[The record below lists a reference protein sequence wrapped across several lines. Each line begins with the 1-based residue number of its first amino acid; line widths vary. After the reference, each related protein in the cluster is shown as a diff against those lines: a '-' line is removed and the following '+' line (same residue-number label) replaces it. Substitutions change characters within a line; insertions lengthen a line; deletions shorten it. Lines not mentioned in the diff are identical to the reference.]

1 MTRTLLRLFVLTV
14 LPLAATTAIAEV
26 YKWTDADGKVQFSDR
41 PPPGSAPKATTA
53 IGVAPKAAV
62 AIEATPGQDPALA
75 GVWSVANMT
84 FGGEVRGDDELT
96 GSTWTFRGNELV
108 LESRAGKTQRYT
120 VVPDASANPKA
131 FRVTPLPPTIER
143 PGWMIYSV
151 EREKLRIAFRYYLE
165 GRPTGWLGYLKLTVV
180 TLVPKSGVAR
190 NAMGTGLPGLDPCE
204 ILRSQRVT
212 ALLGDRIEETRSRAR
227 DAGPG
232 CKVEGAAGGIALMFV
247 PAARPEVLQAE
258 RAKYQKDPRNTIR
271 DETELGNAAFSSTS
285 GRSTLF
291 VVLRHDTLVMLRF
304 EMLDADAARRRE
316 FTRRVLAQF

>member
-1 MTRTLLRLFVLTV
+1 MTRTLLRLIVLTV
-14 LPLAATTAIAEV
+14 LPLAATTAVAEV

-41 PPPGSAPKATTA
+41 PPPGSAPKAATA

-62 AIEATPGQDPALA
+62 AIEATPGLDPALA
-75 GVWSVANMT
+75 GVWSVANLT

-108 LESRAGKTQRYT
+108 LQSRAGKTQRYT
-120 VVPDASANPKA
+120 VAPEASANPKA
-131 FRVTPLPPTIER
+131 FRVTPLPPTSER

-151 EREKLRIAFRYYLE
+151 EREQLRIAFRDNLE
-165 GRPTGWLGYLKLTVV
+165 GRPSGWQGDRKLTVV

-190 NAMGTGLPGLDPCE
+190 HETGTSLPGLDPCA

-212 ALLGDRIEETRSRAR
+212 ALLGDRIEETRSGAR
-227 DAGPG
+227 EAGPA
-232 CKVEGAAGGIALMFV
+232 CKIEGVPGNIVLMVV
-247 PAARPEVLQAE
+247 PAARPEMLQAE

-271 DETELGNAAFSSTS
+271 DEPELGNAAFSSTS

-291 VVLRHDTLVMLRF
+291 VALRGDTLVMLRF
-304 EMLDADAARRRE
+304 ELLDSDAARRRD
-316 FTRRVLAQF
+316 FTRRVLARF